1 MEVGLTGLRGR
12 RAVLSVFIIG
22 EEHVQ
27 IRPQALAAGTASDS
41 ILRLEIVQTDFVK
54 VRSSQS
60 VIMG

>member
-1 MEVGLTGLRGR
+1 MEVGLTGLRGP

-27 IRPQALAAGTASDS
+27 IRHQAPAAGIASDS
-41 ILRLEIVQTDFVK
+41 ILRRGIVPTDFVK